1 MFILFKLS
9 SGRIICRAGNVLV
22 VLPATVRL
30 HGASAGE
37 EEGARGADCVA
48 RLNGPVVPAR
58 VDGAVGHEREGVVQG
73 ELVSWS
79 RQVRNS
85 GNDQGPLPCWCPEE
99 NSLTKFNFS
108 KKTRIKFTLGPA
120 G

>member
-73 ELVSWS
+73 EFVGRP
-79 RQVRNS
+79 RQVGDA
-85 GNDQGPLPCWCPEE
+85 GNDQGPLPCGCPEE
-99 NSLTKFNFS
+99 DSLIEFYFS
-108 KKTRIKFTLGPA
+108 KITRIQLTLGPA